1 MRGGL
6 SITGLSRPRVRKAM
20 GRATAFIIAF
30 VVFGAFFLGVD
41 ILLFGAQGL
50 SFLFRG

>member
-1 MRGGL
+1 M